1 MLAAEIVYA
10 AGVVYALSSSN
21 FFCSHL
27 SIENANFLLD
37 LFFCKFIISYFV
49 AKNSSW
55 TADSFD
61 FVYSEEDDSES
72 ILLSCLFTGLTTLFL
87 PDCVYRLE
95 GELFWLLFDILE
107 VFADF

>member
-61 FVYSEEDDSES
+61 FVYSEEEDDYSES
-72 ILLSCLFTGLTTLFL
+72 ILLSCLFTGLATLVL
-87 PDCVYRLE
+87 TDCVYRLE
-95 GELFWLLFDILE
+95 GELF
-107 VFADF
+107 